1 VVIFGPLLAL
11 GLILIVTGATTAAAI
26 GDLPEARAF
35 AYTGRRIVAALP
47 DSVVGYLRAL
57 RPGWWLLR
65 IALLAVAVLVALQV
79 NINDNYGLLPVL
91 ALVVLL
97 WFGPRARTDRRWR
110 GIVIAANAFT
120 AGLGIALL
128 SWVLS
133 TPGIGYATR
142 TYVIPDG
149 DLHGNGGYIDN
160 VYGFGPDGK
169 PLTEFYL
176 YDQNG
181 QPITHRVNHCE
192 GGYLQTGETN
202 KFPLPRIETDS
213 HGGCR
218 EVTGVPFTV
227 AIPQPSTP
235 PSTPPGTPPSST
247 PPSASTT
254 PTK

>member
-1 VVIFGPLLAL
+1 M
-11 GLILIVTGATTAAAI
+11 
-26 GDLPEARAF
+26 
-35 AYTGRRIVAALP
+35 
-47 DSVVGYLRAL
+47 
-57 RPGWWLLR
+57 
-65 IALLAVAVLVALQV
+65 
-79 NINDNYGLLPVL
+79 
-91 ALVVLL
+91 VLL
-97 WFGPRARTDRRWR
+97 WFGSRARTDRRWR

-133 TPGIGYATR
+133 TPGVGYAT
-142 TYVIPDG
+142 TNYVIPDD
-149 DLHGNGGYIDN
+149 DLHGNGRSLDN

-181 QPITHRVNHCE
+181 QPITHLVTHCE
-192 GGYLQTGETN
+192 GGYVQTGQTN
-202 KFPLPRIETDS
+202 KFPLARIEYDS

-227 AIPQPSTP
+227 AIPQPR
-235 PSTPPGTPPSST
+235 TPPSST